1 MSSVDVGILGLVILF
16 VLLLLRMPVG
26 LAMGLVG
33 FAGYA
38 YLTSLKGAY
47 GVLKTVPFSNVASY
61 DLSVLPLFLFMGSL
75 AYVSGLSES
84 LYRAAYRW
92 IGGVRGGLAM
102 ATVLGCAGFSA
113 LCGSTLATASAMGR
127 IALPEM
133 KKYGYHPGLATGT
146 IAASGSLGI
155 LIPPSSIF
163 IIYGM
168 LTEQSITKLFMAGVF
183 PGILLSF
190 LFMLQIYA
198 RVSMNPKLGPPGPKT
213 SWAEKADAIKDA
225 GALLALVV
233 ILLLGLYLGWFTP
246 TEAAGIGA
254 FGVLVFGLIKRGVT
268 RQNLLEALVDATLST
283 AMIFVIIIGAMI
295 FSNFLAVSRLP
306 SELAAFVG
314 GLPASRYVIFL
325 GIIIVYVILGC
336 IMDSLAMVLLTVP
349 IFYPLV
355 TALGFDP
362 IWFGVVVVLVAEMGV
377 ITPPVGM
384 NVYVVR
390 GIAQDVPMGTIFS
403 GAMPFFVMMIVCV
416 ILITVFPQI
425 ALFLPGLMG
434 TQ

>member
-1 MSSVDVGILGLVILF
+1 MSSVGVGILGLVILF

-38 YLTSLKGAY
+38 HLTSLKGAY

-225 GALLALVV
+225 GALLALAV